1 MAGEGLPARLS
12 LHSQLWFRWT
22 GKCSETTTS
31 HMQTDIIY
39 KTKQKMNALE
49 ELLVNKIRRK
59 RDDYLMDPT
68 DENSIQLNTLND
80 LWSDYI
86 EVKTKSIKIK
96 ISQE

>member
-1 MAGEGLPARLS
+1 
-12 LHSQLWFRWT
+12 
-22 GKCSETTTS
+22 
-31 HMQTDIIY
+31 MQTDIIY